1 MKEIKTVKMAA
12 ADVDLLN
19 AAFQEYVAKKDILT
33 SVLDVHAS
41 DEDYAVVKSPA
52 FAYYEKEFGKAKVYY
67 DAMMKA
73 MQEKYVPEELQKS
86 GYRWE
91 VNFDEGEMMISEM

>member
-1 MKEIKTVKMAA
+1 MKEIKTVKMTA

-33 SVLDVHAS
+33 SVLDVHAN
-41 DEDYAVVKSPA
+41 DEDYAVVTSPA

-67 DAMMKA
+67 DEMMKA

-91 VNFDEGEMMISEM
+91 VKFDEGEMIISEM